1 MNRIPVA
8 HFTDRD
14 EAESIRQ
21 RLARAGILA
30 VIQEELWLQK
40 LWYVSRGSAG
50 VDLEVP
56 AEQFDHTQKL
66 LQSWELSEGALLH
79 VVHCPQCRSVRV
91 SYPQFARH
99 SLLTNFA
106 VGLCAELGLVEKDYY
121 CEQCQFTWPKQATS
135 PEHRAHLAPYY
146 FIEGMPQAAAP
157 PPPPSGPQH

>member
-1 MNRIPVA
+1 MA
-8 HFTDRD
+8 HFTDRA

-40 LWYVSRGSAG
+40 LWYVSRRSAG

-56 AEQFDHTQKL
+56 ADQFEHTQKL

-79 VVHCPQCRSVRV
+79 AVRCPQCGSVRV

-99 SLLTNFA
+99 SVLTNVA

-121 CEQCQFTWPKQATS
+121 CEQCQFTWPKQPAS
-135 PEHRAHLAPYY
+135 SEHRAHLAPYY
-146 FIEGMPQAAAP
+146 FIEGMPQAPASP
-157 PPPPSGPQH
+157 RSTSGTQR